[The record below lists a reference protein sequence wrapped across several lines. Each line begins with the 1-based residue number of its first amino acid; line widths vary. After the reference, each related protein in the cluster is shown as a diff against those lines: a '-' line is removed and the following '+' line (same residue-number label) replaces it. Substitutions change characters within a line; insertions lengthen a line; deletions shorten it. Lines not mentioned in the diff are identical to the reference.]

1 MVWIAG
7 ISMVALSWNAMTDA
21 ISAATMGTIWLL
33 DIARAGTGRRFRER
47 RLAHDDRPLAQCRR
61 RNAVEFW
68 ASYSVLGSQTCE
80 LAVVV
85 TLIRVHDDP
94 DFDDELADESEED
107 DAAIEDENAHTLSI
121 RRATGEELLTVFSP
135 NEEWSVYVQP
145 GGAITSA
152 FVGTPSDPV
161 VWVNA
166 TDRRVERDED
176 GTYVIRID

>member
-1 MVWIAG
+1 MVRIAG

-21 ISAATMGTIWLL
+21 ISAATMRTIWLL
-33 DIARAGTGRRFRER
+33 DIARA
-47 RLAHDDRPLAQCRR
+47 RPPDVDSARGGWLTTIASWL
-61 RNAVEFW
+61 NADAE
-68 ASYSVLGSQTCE
+68 SCE

-94 DFDDELADESEED
+94 EFDDELADESEED
-107 DAAIEDENAHTLSI
+107 DAAIEEENAHTLSI